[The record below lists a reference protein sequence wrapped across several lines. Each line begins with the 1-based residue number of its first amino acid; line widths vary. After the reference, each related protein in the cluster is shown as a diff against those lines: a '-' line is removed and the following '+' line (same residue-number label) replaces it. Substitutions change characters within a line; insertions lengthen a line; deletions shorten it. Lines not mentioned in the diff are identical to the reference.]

1 MKVQIVYIRRLK
13 SYNTPYNVS
22 LRGYFMNVLN
32 DVKTIGEQLLSL
44 SVELLRL
51 LDADEQERLA
61 IIERVKKTVKSYRF
75 HYLTRR

>member
-1 MKVQIVYIRRLK
+1 MKILY
-13 SYNTPYNVS
+13 
-22 LRGYFMNVLN
+22 

-61 IIERVKKTVKSYRF
+61 IIERVKKTVKLYRF
-75 HYLTRR
+75 HKMKGGLIILKNGRHFI

>member
-1 MKVQIVYIRRLK
+1 MKILY
-13 SYNTPYNVS
+13 
-22 LRGYFMNVLN
+22 

-61 IIERVKKTVKSYRF
+61 IIERVKKTVKLYRF
-75 HYLTRR
+75 HKMKGG